1 MSAVVSRQE
10 KTILFDC
17 SKRELF
23 TPSQGLK
30 SLKRKL
36 GTNYKVTVNKDTIT
50 LNVLREASV
59 AVFVGPRERFTQA
72 EFEAMG
78 EYLKEGGSILIALG
92 EEGESNVVA
101 SFTTRGW

>member
-59 AVFVGPRERFTQA
+59 AVFVGPRERS
-72 EFEAMG
+72 G
-78 EYLKEGGSILIALG
+78 PRYLCRDLGNTSTTSTIMLILCKCNLLLLYK
-92 EEGESNVVA
+92 VVPC
-101 SFTTRGW
+101 